1 MALHSPDIVRFSW
14 GALRGYPTR
23 TILMLTAMAIG
34 VSAVVVLTSLGEG
47 ARLYVMDRFS
57 SLGTN
62 LVIVFPGRSETAG
75 INPTTMMGETPR
87 DLTLDDALALTR
99 SYNIRRIA
107 PINVGAADVSHSS
120 RSREV
125 VVLGTNHEMLAIRHW
140 EMSQG
145 KFLPE
150 IDLDRASPV
159 AVIGIKIR
167 DELFGAKRALGKWL
181 RIGDRRFRVIGI
193 MGSEGRSIGV
203 DVQDTIMIPIASAQQ
218 IFNTTSIFRILVEA
232 KSRDSI
238 EPVKKFIIDTLQKR
252 HQGKKDV
259 TVITQDAVL
268 ETFDRILGA
277 LTYAVSGIAAIS
289 LAVAGILIMNVMLV
303 AVSQR
308 TAEIGLLKAL
318 GASPGQ
324 IITLILAEACLLSS
338 LGAMAGYLLGQ
349 LGSWL
354 IRYAF
359 PMLDA
364 YAPAWAVIMSL
375 AVAVITGLLF
385 SLMPARRAARL
396 DPVLALS
403 GR

>member
-1 MALHSPDIVRFSW
+1 MALHSPDIAWFSW

-23 TILMLTAMAIG
+23 TVLMLIAMAIG
-34 VSAVVVLTSLGEG
+34 VSAVVILTSLGEG
-47 ARLYVMDRFS
+47 ARRYVTDQFA

-75 INPTTMMGETPR
+75 INPSTMMGETPR
-87 DLTLDDALALTR
+87 DLTLDDAQALTR
-99 SYNIRRIA
+99 SHNVRRIA
-107 PINVGAADVSHSS
+107 PINVGSADVSHRS

-125 VVLGTNHEMLAIRHW
+125 VVIGTNHEMLAIRHW
-140 EMSQG
+140 ELAQG
-145 KFLPE
+145 KFLPAL
-150 IDLDRASPV
+150 DLDRATPV
-159 AVIGIKIR
+159 AVIGSKIR
-167 DELFGAKRALGKWL
+167 DELFGAERALGQWV

-203 DVQDTIMIPIASAQQ
+203 DVEETVMIPIASAQQ
-218 IFNTTSIFRILVEA
+218 IFNTSSVFRILVEV
-232 KSRDSI
+232 KTRDAI
-238 EPVKKFIIDTLQKR
+238 EPVKQFISDTLQER
-252 HQGKKDV
+252 HQGIRDV
-259 TVITQDAVL
+259 TVITQDAAL
-268 ETFDRILGA
+268 DTFDRILGA
-277 LTYAVSGIAAIS
+277 LTYAVGGIAAIS

-318 GASPGQ
+318 GASPRQ
-324 IITLILAEACLLSS
+324 ITLLILAEAFLLST

-349 LGSWL
+349 LGSWF

-359 PMLDA
+359 PDLPA
-364 YAPAWAVIMSL
+364 FAPLWAVVIAL
-375 AVAVITGLLF
+375 LVAVITGLLF
-385 SLMPARRAARL
+385 SLMPAKRAARL

>member
-218 IFNTTSIFRILVEA
+218 LFNTTSIFRILVEA

>member
-1 MALHSPDIVRFSW
+1 M
-14 GALRGYPTR
+14 
-23 TILMLTAMAIG
+23 
-34 VSAVVVLTSLGEG
+34 
-47 ARLYVMDRFS
+47 
-57 SLGTN
+57 
-62 LVIVFPGRSETAG
+62 
-75 INPTTMMGETPR
+75 
-87 DLTLDDALALTR
+87 
-99 SYNIRRIA
+99 
-107 PINVGAADVSHSS
+107 
-120 RSREV
+120 
-125 VVLGTNHEMLAIRHW
+125 
-140 EMSQG
+140 
-145 KFLPE
+145 
-150 IDLDRASPV
+150 DLDRASSV

-167 DELFGAKRALGKWL
+167 GELFGAERAMGKWI

-203 DVQDTIMIPIASAQQ
+203 DVQETIMIPIASAQQ
-218 IFNTTSIFRILVEA
+218 LFNTSSIFRILVEA
-232 KSRDSI
+232 KTRDAI
-238 EPVKKFIIDTLQKR
+238 EPVKQFIIDTLQER

-277 LTYAVSGIAAIS
+277 LTYAVGGIAAIS

-324 IITLILAEACLLSS
+324 IIMLILAEAFLLSS
-338 LGAMAGYLLGQ
+338 LGAIAGYLLGQ
-349 LGSWL
+349 FGSWL

-359 PMLDA
+359 PVFPA
-364 YAPAWAVIMSL
+364 YAPVWAVVIAL
-375 AVAVITGLLF
+375 VVAVFTGLLF

-396 DPVLALS
+396 DPVQALS